1 MQHIINGG
9 DSMWGRMYIVIII
22 AVIILAGCESNTGS
36 NIQKWE
42 GEANLPTMMESQ
54 QVTCLEEKIEVE
66 VSNNSIVKIKIDSQ
80 NEYEKLR

>member
-1 MQHIINGG
+1 
-9 DSMWGRMYIVIII
+9 MWGRMYIVIII
-22 AVIILAGCESNTGS
+22 AVIILAGCESNTDS

-54 QVTCLEEKIEVE
+54 QVTYLEEKIEVE
-66 VSNNSIVKIKIDSQ
+66 VSDNSIVKIKINSQ